1 MQTYQKPGIR
11 QEAPIEV
18 EPKRGYWKWVTAI
31 VILIL
36 LATAIPPSRK
46 MLRGGMKSTEGVVTN
61 ESPAVADLSLE
72 TKNAT
77 DITGEVPES
86 PAEERHKKKGKNTK
100 YL

>member
-11 QEAPIEV
+11 QEAPIEA

-36 LATAIPPSRK
+36 MAAAIPPSRK
-46 MLRGGMKSTEGVVTN
+46 ILWGGMKSTEVVVTD
-61 ESPAVADLSLE
+61 ESPAVADLSLDS
-72 TKNAT
+72 KNAT
-77 DITGEVPES
+77 DISGEVPEP